1 MQKFKVNLCVLANFN
16 RYVMQALMGDLNT
29 AVASTTVSSFAAL
42 DEANVI
48 RSIVDSA
55 AAVIMQS
62 ASYNEVALAMAQ
74 KVFKRLY
81 EKTEPALLIDI
92 HITILLRIHDI
103 AKSVVKELTNWILY
117 SDNDVAPP
125 PPLLFFLHSDRFF
138 S

>member
-1 MQKFKVNLCVLANFN
+1 MRLVPFN

-48 RSIVDSA
+48 RSIVDSV

>member
-1 MQKFKVNLCVLANFN
+1 
-16 RYVMQALMGDLNT
+16 MQALMGDLNT

-48 RSIVDSA
+48 RSIVDSV

>member
-1 MQKFKVNLCVLANFN
+1 MRLVPFN